1 MSTVNLDWPNIG
13 FQYRTTS
20 VRFVANYKDGKWDEG
35 TYSTDPNVVINE
47 SAGVIQYAQT
57 AFEGMKAYRTE
68 NGDIVCFRPDLNAQR
83 LNDSCKRLC
92 MPEFPE
98 DKFVEAV
105 KGVT

>member
-68 NGDIVCFRPDLNAQR
+68 NGDIVCFRLTLTHSVLMKAVRD
-83 LNDSCKRLC
+83 
-92 MPEFPE
+92 
-98 DKFVEAV
+98 FVCLSFLR
-105 KGVT
+105 TNL